1 MITPELQI
9 LLSTAISIGVIHTLT
24 GPDHYVPFV
33 VMSKSKGW
41 SLKKTSSV
49 TLLCGLGH
57 VSSSIIIG
65 ILGILFGIGLS
76 KIEFLESQRGNI
88 AGWLFLIIGCIYLV
102 VGIVKAITHKK
113 THTHVLPEFL
123 DRFFNTKKISPWS
136 LFLIFVFGP
145 CEVLIPML
153 MYPAAHQNNTAILLV
168 SIAFSLA
175 TLLTMLAVVLPLS
188 FLSVKIPFKNIH
200 KYSNIL
206 VGITLFSCGFSILFL
221 GL

>member
-33 VMSKSKGW
+33 VMAKSKGW
-41 SLKKTSSV
+41 TLKKTSSV
-49 TLLCGLGH
+49 TLMCGLGH

-65 ILGILFGIGLS
+65 IIGIIFGVGLS
-76 KIEFLESQRGNI
+76 KIEFLESQRGDI
-88 AGWLFLIIGCIYLV
+88 AGWLFIIIGALYLIF
-102 VGIVKAITHKK
+102 GITKRITHQKP
-113 THTHVLPEFL
+113 HTHKLPKFL
-123 DRFFNTKKISPWS
+123 TRKNSDRKISPWS

-145 CEVLIPML
+145 CEVLVPML
-153 MYPAAHQNNTAILLV
+153 MYPAAHENSTAILLV
-168 SIAFSLA
+168 SVTFSIA

-188 FLSVKIPFKNIH
+188 FLTVKIPFKNIH
-200 KYSNIL
+200 KYSNVL
-206 VGITLFSCGFSILFL
+206 VGITLLTCGISIIFL

>member
-1 MITPELQI
+1 MITNELQI

-33 VMSKSKGW
+33 VMAKSKGW

-49 TLLCGLGH
+49 TLMCGLGH

-65 ILGILFGIGLS
+65 IIGILFGVGIS

-88 AGWLFLIIGCIYLV
+88 AGWLFIIIGALYLV
-102 VGIVKAITHKK
+102 FGIVKSLTHQHSHSHKLPK
-113 THTHVLPEFL
+113 FLSKHTNSK
-123 DRFFNTKKISPWS
+123 RISPWS

-153 MYPAAHQNNTAILLV
+153 MYPAAHENTTAILLV
-168 SIAFSLA
+168 SVVFSLA

-188 FLSVKIPFKNIH
+188 FLTVKVPFKNIH
-200 KYSNIL
+200 KYSNVL
-206 VGITLFSCGFSILFL
+206 VGLTLLTCGISIIFL

>member
-33 VMSKSKGW
+33 VMAKSKGW
-41 SLKKTSSV
+41 TLKKTSSV
-49 TLLCGLGH
+49 TLMCGLGH
-57 VSSSIIIG
+57 VSSSILIGIIG
-65 ILGILFGIGLS
+65 IIFGVGLS
-76 KIEFLESQRGNI
+76 KIEFLESQRGDI
-88 AGWLFLIIGCIYLV
+88 AGWLFIIIGALYLIF
-102 VGIVKAITHKK
+102 GIIKRITYQKPHTHK
-113 THTHVLPEFL
+113 LPKFL
-123 DRFFNTKKISPWS
+123 TRKNSDRKISPWS

-153 MYPAAHQNNTAILLV
+153 MYPAAHENSTAILLV
-168 SIAFSLA
+168 SVTFSIA

-188 FLSVKIPFKNIH
+188 FLTVKIPFKNIH
-200 KYSNIL
+200 KYSNVL
-206 VGITLFSCGFSILFL
+206 VGITLLTCGISIIFL

>member
-1 MITPELQI
+1 MITHELQI

-33 VMSKSKGW
+33 VMAKSKEW
-41 SLKKTSSV
+41 TLKKTSFV
-49 TLLCGLGH
+49 TLMCGLGH

-65 ILGILFGIGLS
+65 VIGIFFGVGLS
-76 KIEFLESQRGNI
+76 KIEFLESQRGDI
-88 AGWLFLIIGCIYLV
+88 TGWMFIIIGILYLIF
-102 VGIVKAITHKK
+102 GIIKSITHQKP
-113 THTHVLPEFL
+113 HTHKLPKFL
-123 DRFFNTKKISPWS
+123 TRKNSDRRISLWS

-153 MYPAAHQNNTAILLV
+153 MYPAAHENSTAILLV
-168 SIAFSLA
+168 SVTFSIA

-188 FLSVKIPFKNIH
+188 FLTVKIPFKNIH
-200 KYSNIL
+200 KYSNVL
-206 VGITLFSCGFSILFL
+206 VGITLLTCGISIIFL